1 MKKIL
6 SLLVLIPL
14 FLGACGTKED
24 ALLDTNK
31 VYFFYSNTCPHCHH
45 ALDYINQKY
54 PNLQLTMVNISNTE
68 GYDLFV
74 SCAKNFKLG
83 DQIGTPLFCMG
94 DKYIMGWSLE
104 YEAKFDEYVKPYIK

>member
-45 ALDYINQKY
+45 ALNYINQKY
-54 PNLQLTMVNISNTE
+54 PNLQLSMVNVGNPE

-74 SCAKNFKLG
+74 HCAEKFKLG
-83 DQIGTPLFCMG
+83 NQIGTPLFCMG
-94 DKYIMGWSLE
+94 DKYIMGWSQE
-104 YEAKFDEYVKPYIK
+104 YEARFDEYIKPYLK